1 MWIRILC
8 SFYSLLGVH
17 DRHFSWGNVPGC
29 NRNHEVLERK
39 YTVRGVHGHTP
50 LFQVKREFC
59 EIRVTLNI
67 CDFLGGGGSNFSLS
81 LPKNSSFLLACAHFV
96 QSAGQHCTW
105 PKREEN
111 VSRKSYDLQVSVNRC
126 CVSSTT
132 RDLLAV
138 EPTGDIFPF
147 ANRPYRKGVWWHW
160 CRNSPF
166 AQKRK

>member
-1 MWIRILC
+1 MIGIFRGGMYPDVTVTTK
-8 SFYSLLGVH
+8 YSSGSIQL
-17 DRHFSWGNVPGC
+17 
-29 NRNHEVLERK
+29 K
-39 YTVRGVHGHTP
+39 RGPRPHTP

-67 CDFLGGGGSNFSLS
+67 CDFLGGGGSKFSLY
-81 LPKNSSFLLACAHFV
+81 LPKNSSFLLACEHFV

-111 VSRKSYDLQVSVNRC
+111 VSRKSYDLQVNVNRC
-126 CVSSTT
+126 CLSSTT

-147 ANRPYRKGVWWHW
+147 TNRPYRKGVWWHW
-160 CRNSPF
+160 CHNSPL
-166 AQKRK
+166 RKNESN

>member
-1 MWIRILC
+1 MIGIFRGGMYPDVTVTTK
-8 SFYSLLGVH
+8 YSSGSIQL
-17 DRHFSWGNVPGC
+17 
-29 NRNHEVLERK
+29 K
-39 YTVRGVHGHTP
+39 RGPRPHTP

-81 LPKNSSFLLACAHFV
+81 LPKNSSFLLESACAHFV

-111 VSRKSYDLQVSVNRC
+111 VSRKSYDLQVNVNRC

-132 RDLLAV
+132 RDLAGRW
-138 EPTGDIFPF
+138 TNG
-147 ANRPYRKGVWWHW
+147 WHLLIYEQTIPEG
-160 CRNSPF
+160 SVMTLVS
-166 AQKRK
+166 QLSIT